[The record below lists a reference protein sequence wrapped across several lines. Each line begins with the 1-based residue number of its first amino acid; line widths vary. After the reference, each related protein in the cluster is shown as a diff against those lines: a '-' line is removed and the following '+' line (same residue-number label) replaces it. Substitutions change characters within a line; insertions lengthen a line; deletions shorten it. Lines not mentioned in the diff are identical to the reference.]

1 MRHDKI
7 PVALIA
13 MMFFTIGIMFCMND
27 ILLPV
32 VKDVFHLNYFE
43 ATSIQASFYIVYLL
57 WPLLISKSIE
67 KYGYRKNI
75 IGSMIICIIGCLFFL
90 PAYQLES
97 FPLILLG
104 VFIMS
109 TGITVINVAANPYAA
124 LLGSP
129 DGTHVRLNFVQAFSR
144 IGYATTPIVASYLIY
159 FMGKNN
165 PQIHVPYL
173 IVAIL
178 ISIVII
184 FMVILKLPDFKP
196 ARSANKTLALGLFKE
211 CLQHKKLFFGI
222 PVMFFYVGAESGT
235 AGFFIN
241 YMTSHNQST
250 HSAATFL
257 TFYYI
262 LAAFFALFG
271 AFLLRFIKAS
281 ILLSVF
287 GIGMIPCYF
296 IIIWGPSSIA
306 PYALIGAGGFLSIMF
321 PTVFGLSIENLNDFT
336 ERGSALLNFAIVGG
350 AIFPPLQGW
359 IADEWNISLSYII
372 PCLCIVVVTVY
383 GIWISAIERSS
394 IKYKT

>member
-13 MMFFTIGIMFCMND
+13 IMFFTIGIMFCMND

-196 ARSANKTLALGLFKE
+196 ARFP
-211 CLQHKKLFFGI
+211 HF
-222 PVMFFYVGAESGT
+222 
-235 AGFFIN
+235 N
-241 YMTSHNQST
+241 YDT
-250 HSAATFL
+250 
-257 TFYYI
+257 
-262 LAAFFALFG
+262 
-271 AFLLRFIKAS
+271 R
-281 ILLSVF
+281 
-287 GIGMIPCYF
+287 
-296 IIIWGPSSIA
+296 
-306 PYALIGAGGFLSIMF
+306 
-321 PTVFGLSIENLNDFT
+321 
-336 ERGSALLNFAIVGG
+336 
-350 AIFPPLQGW
+350 
-359 IADEWNISLSYII
+359 
-372 PCLCIVVVTVY
+372 
-383 GIWISAIERSS
+383 
-394 IKYKT
+394 